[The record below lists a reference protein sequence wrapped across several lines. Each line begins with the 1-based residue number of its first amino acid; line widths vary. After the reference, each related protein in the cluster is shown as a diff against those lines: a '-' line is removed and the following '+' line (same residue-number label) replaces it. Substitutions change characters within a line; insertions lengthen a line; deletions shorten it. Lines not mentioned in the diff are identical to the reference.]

1 MVVAAVIQARH
12 GTLVIHDREVKDL
25 VDKMMLKSRAYV
37 KAISARDEA
46 LAVTCKSQSKEDES
60 AWEDAVKAAERAHD
74 ELHAVIREL
83 RAARE
88 ER

>member
-1 MVVAAVIQARH
+1 M
-12 GTLVIHDREVKDL
+12 TPEVKDL

-60 AWEDAVKAAERAHD
+60 AWEDAVRAAKRTRD
-74 ELHAVIREL
+74 ELHAAIREL
-83 RAARE
+83 HAARE
-88 ER
+88 KQ